1 MPRRRAPPPRASAPP
16 KAPPARSYSS
26 ATTTQQKTAPPPPA
40 PSPAAPPPAYPQ
52 QSSGGGFLS
61 GLAGTVVQG
70 AALGTGSALAHRAV
84 DSMFSSGDSGSAPAP
99 QPTEQQTY
107 AQAPSACEA
116 QAKAFTDCMTANNG
130 DMGACQFYFD
140 ALQQCKLSN

>member
-1 MPRRRAPPPRASAPP
+1 MPRRRGPPPRASAPSRP
-16 KAPPARSYSS
+16 PPSRPYSTAP
-26 ATTTQQKTAPPPPA
+26 TTQQKPAPPPPA
-40 PSPAAPPPAYPQ
+40 PSAASPAYPPQ

-99 QPTEQQTY
+99 QAPMQQTLSE
-107 AQAPSACEA
+107 APASCEV

-140 ALQQCKLSN
+140 TLQQCKLSH